1 MYVFIAACA
10 VFGIVLS
17 QFFKFYVLIPAG
29 VFVTVVALSGQ
40 IHEGHSLSGAL
51 LGIFVASAS
60 LQIGYLAGTIS
71 PSFSSILQRF
81 VGMVTRG
88 ASATSHWPGHRRAR
102 QSFWARRGGISSEV
116 ATTKPVKKA
125 GGMSS

>member
-1 MYVFIAACA
+1 MYVFIVACA

-29 VFVTVVALSGQ
+29 ALVIAVALFGQ
-40 IHEGHSLSGAL
+40 IHEGYGLSGAL
-51 LGIFVASAS
+51 LDIFVVSAS
-60 LQIGYLAGTIS
+60 LQIGYLTGAIS

-81 VGMVTRG
+81 VSVMTRG

-116 ATTKPVKKA
+116 AATKPVKKV